1 MPDAIEIRPS
11 ATVILVRQ
19 STAGFQVFLARRD
32 HRQSFM
38 AGAYVFPGGSVD
50 PADCDDQT
58 ASCLSAPDGF
68 DPQRLLQD
76 DTVTSAMARSL
87 FVCAIRETFE
97 ETCVL
102 LAHSADGHFIR
113 FSAPQDAV
121 RFAAHR
127 RALNTGQTTLKDM
140 ARMEHLSFPLDAL
153 VPYAHWITPEIVPKR
168 FSTRFFLA
176 RLPDGQTAE
185 TNSDELTDCLWVDPA
200 DAFRLYAKKEILLM
214 PPTLKTL
221 DELRAFTGLQDLF
234 DHARQK
240 EIYPILPQP
249 EQNFLKLPHDP
260 AYDLPGYKRP
270 ARPEEPCR
278 LILYDGIWR
287 MGFYPDATKP

>member
-1 MPDAIEIRPS
+1 MLHTSEIRPS

-19 STAGFQVFLARRD
+19 NASGFQVFLARRH

-38 AGAYVFPGGSVD
+38 AGAYVFPGGGVD
-50 PADCDDQT
+50 PSDCDDQT
-58 ASCLSAPDGF
+58 AACLSAPDGF
-68 DPQRLLQD
+68 DPQSLLQD

-87 FVCAIRETFE
+87 YVCAIRETFE
-97 ETCVL
+97 ETGVL
-102 LAHSADGHFIR
+102 LAHSDDGHFIL
-113 FSAPQDAV
+113 SSTPQDAA
-121 RFAAHR
+121 RFAEHR
-127 RALNTGQTTLKDM
+127 RALNAGRITLKDI

-185 TNSDELTDCLWVDPA
+185 TNSDELTDCLWADPA
-200 DAFRLYAKKEILLM
+200 AALRMYVKKEILLM

-234 DHARQK
+234 DYARQK
-240 EIYPILPQP
+240 EIYPIEPQP

-260 AYDLPGYKRP
+260 DYDLAGYKRP

-278 LILYDGIWR
+278 LILCDGIWQ
-287 MGFYPDATKP
+287 MGFHPAAARP